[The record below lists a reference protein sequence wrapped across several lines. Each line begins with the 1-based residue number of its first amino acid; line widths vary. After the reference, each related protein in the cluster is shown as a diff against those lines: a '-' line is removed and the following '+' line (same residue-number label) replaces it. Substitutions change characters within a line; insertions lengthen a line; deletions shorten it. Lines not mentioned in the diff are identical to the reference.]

1 MLEKILAAWN
11 FIADTLIYII
21 FPPFCPVCRE
31 IVDERGDI
39 CPDCLKKLLHI
50 DFHPEPPAPIE
61 KVMRITKYRGGTRN
75 LLSRLKF
82 DSSKSTLP
90 TLKKI
95 LENVSTDEKVT
106 EFLKGVD
113 VAVFVP
119 LHEERLKRRGY
130 NQVDLIFRDWL
141 TALNVP
147 IENILLR
154 TKKTQHLFD
163 LTPAERK
170 KILQDAFKTVEDANV
185 EGKNILIVDDIYT
198 TGATV
203 TECANALKKIGAAQI
218 YVLAFASDFGEKNN
232 A

>member
-1 MLEKILAAWN
+1 MLEKILGAWN

-21 FPPFCPVCRE
+21 FPPFCPVCLETILR
-31 IVDERGDI
+31 
-39 CPDCLKKLLHI
+39 K
-50 DFHPEPPAPIE
+50 DFYLNPPAPIE
-61 KVMRITKYRGGTRN
+61 KVMRITTYREGTRN
-75 LLSRLKF
+75 LLRRLKF

-95 LENVSTDEKVT
+95 LENVSTDAKIT

-119 LHEERLKRRGY
+119 LHEERLKKRGY

-147 IENILLR
+147 VENILLR
-154 TKKTQHLFD
+154 TKKTPHLFD
-163 LTPAERK
+163 LNPEERK
-170 KILQDAFKTVEDANV
+170 KTLHGAFETVDGADIA
-185 EGKNILIVDDIYT
+185 GKNILIVDDIYT

-203 TECANALKKIGAAQI
+203 TECANALKKIDAAQI